1 LAKVLIEKPNVLL
14 LDEPT
19 NDLDIQTLEVLEE
32 YLEYFQGAV
41 IVVSHDRYFLDKTTD
56 KLIAVSGDGRIEFH
70 NDLDSY
76 GRSLIADDIKKG
88 NHKEVKVQID
98 KEDKKTKFTYSE
110 SREYSKIETIISKIE
125 EELIKTEDEMSKTW
139 SDYTKLQELSEH
151 QKRLKIEL
159 SEKMERWE
167 YLSEIANKIRQ

>member
-1 LAKVLIEKPNVLL
+1 LLIEKPNVLL

-56 KLIAVSGDGRIEFH
+56 KLIAVSGDGKIEFH
-70 NDLDSY
+70 NDLDAY
-76 GRSLIADDIKKG
+76 GRSLISSDLKKG
-88 NHKEVKVQID
+88 HQREVRVQPVM
-98 KEDKKTKFTYSE
+98 EEKKAKFTYAE
-110 SREYSKIETIISKIE
+110 SREYSKIDSVISKLE
-125 EELIKTEDEMSKTW
+125 EELTKTENEMSKTW
-139 SDYTKLQELSEH
+139 SNYVELQELAEH
-151 QKRLKIEL
+151 QKNLKAEL

-167 YLSEIANKIRQ
+167 YLSEIADKIKH